1 MQQWLIEAG
10 PEADIVISS
19 RARLARNLSDTR
31 FPNMLEP
38 KAAADVNER
47 VRKAVFA
54 KPGTDMTYR
63 TMAEIPPLERQALV
77 EKRLCSA
84 ELAESAIGALITS
97 RDEKISIMI
106 NEEDHLRMQCI
117 LPGFQVKPA
126 CDTVMELEGMLGA
139 KLHFAYDPRIGYL
152 TSCPTNVGTGIR
164 VSLMLHMPALTMT
177 GQISQVI
184 HMVSQMGLTVRGIYG
199 EGTQAQGCLY
209 QLSNQITLGFSEEEI
224 LTSLCM
230 TARSVIDKERQLREN
245 IVQKQGPALED
256 RAWRA
261 YGVLA
266 HARILETQAFMDLWS
281 DVKLGAALGYIPDVD
296 LVTLHSLMM
305 DIQPASLQLSA
316 GHEMEPAG
324 RDAYRAGT
332 VRRVMKALAADKD

>member
-19 RARLARNLSDTR
+19 RARLARNLEDTR
-31 FPNMLEP
+31 FPSMLDAKTAGE
-38 KAAADVNER
+38 VNER
-47 VRKAVFA
+47 VKKAVFS
-54 KPGTDMTYR
+54 KPGMDFSYR
-63 TMAEIPPLERQALV
+63 MMAELPPLERQSLV
-77 EKRLCSA
+77 EKRLCST
-84 ELAESAIGALITS
+84 ELAESETGALITS

-117 LPGFQVKPA
+117 LPGFQLKPA
-126 CDTVMELEGMLGA
+126 YDTVMELERMLGA
-139 KLHFAYDPRIGYL
+139 KLRFAYDAKVGYL

-164 VSLMLHMPALTMT
+164 VSLMLHLPALTMT

-184 HMVSQMGLTVRGIYG
+184 RMVSQMGLTVRGIYG
-199 EGTQAQGCLY
+199 EGTQAQGHLY

-230 TARSVIDKERQLREN
+230 TARSVIDKERQLRDN
-245 IVQKQGPALED
+245 IMQKQGLVLED
-256 RAWRA
+256 RVWRA
-261 YGVLA
+261 YGVMA

-281 DVKLGAALGYIPDVD
+281 DVKLGAALGLIKNVD
-296 LVTLHSLMM
+296 LVMLHNLMM

-316 GHEMEPAG
+316 GCEMEPAN
-324 RDAYRAGT
+324 RDACRAQK
-332 VRRVMKALAADKD
+332 VRLAMKTITAD